1 MNNATNLVILDPM
14 YETDEGLEY
23 INPADSKTIQEQI
36 DTGRFRLAFH
46 LQSVDCAAI
55 HAVTKKNKWNIDWS
69 VYNYLLKSPYDKRTL
84 FKLLLLGD
92 FDIGVSRI
100 GSYHIVREIKPYDD
114 AINDEIRMH
123 YTLPLS
129 APENIA
135 WRSITWDF
143 FEEFVNKDR

>member
-1 MNNATNLVILDPM
+1 MNNATNLVIFDPM

-23 INPADSKTIQEQI
+23 INPADTKTIQEQI
-36 DTGRFRLAFH
+36 EAGRFRLAFH
-46 LQSVDCAAI
+46 FQSVDCAAI

-114 AINDEIRMH
+114 DINGEIRMH
-123 YTLPLS
+123 YSLPRS
-129 APENIA
+129 VTENVA
-135 WRSITWDF
+135 WRSINWDF
-143 FEEFVNKDR
+143 FEEFVNKE